1 MEQPTQHW
9 TNDEFLAYT
18 LLYSAHADYFFD
30 DEEKDL
36 ILSKINNNIYENI
49 LQEISKDNDYQSL
62 QKILSYTQEHK
73 FSNNEIDLLLY
84 EIELLFMCDGEYDIL
99 EKGNLVETCNTIND
113 NAQYLSRTI
122 DDFKNFI
129 QGDNKKSSYNL
140 REIVN
145 SFINLVKNY

>member
-36 ILSKINNNIYENI
+36 ILSKVNNNIYQDI
-49 LQEISKDNDYQSL
+49 LKELSKDNDYQSL
-62 QKILSYTQEHK
+62 QKILAYTQEHK
-73 FSNNEIDLLLY
+73 FNNNEVDLLLY

-99 EKGNLVETCNTIND
+99 EKNMMMNLTHLLKGSK
-113 NAQYLSRTI
+113 NAELAH
-122 DDFKNFI
+122 
-129 QGDNKKSSYNL
+129 
-140 REIVN
+140 
-145 SFINLVKNY
+145 